1 MNPPTQVQ
9 FPAPEDVEAAFY
21 EALAKGDAE
30 ALMPLWADDEDVVC
44 IHPTGQRFSGLADI
58 RESWRQILGASRL
71 LIKAHRIAQ
80 WQSMLLATHQIVEN
94 LQLGQE
100 RAGPLLATHVYVRGP
115 HGWRMVCR
123 HCSAFVEPA
132 LQESRHRILH

>member
-1 MNPPTQVQ
+1 MNPPAPLQ
-9 FPAPEDVEAAFY
+9 FPTPEDAEAAFY
-21 EALAKGDAE
+21 EAVAKGDME
-30 ALMPLWADDEDVVC
+30 ALMAVWAEDEDVVC
-44 IHPTGQRFSGLADI
+44 IHPTGQQLSGLAAI

-71 LIKAHRIAQ
+71 RMEVNRVAQ

-100 RAGPLLATHVYVRGP
+100 VAGPLLVTHVFVRGA

-123 HCSAFVEPA
+123 HCSAFVESA
-132 LQESRHRILH
+132 AQKDERRILH